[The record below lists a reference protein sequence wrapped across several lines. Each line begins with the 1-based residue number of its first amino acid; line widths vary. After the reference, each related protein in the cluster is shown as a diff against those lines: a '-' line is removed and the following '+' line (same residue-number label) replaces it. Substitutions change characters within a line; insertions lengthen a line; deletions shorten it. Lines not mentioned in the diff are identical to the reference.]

1 MLRNSY
7 RLYEIIKIILTYGL
21 DDVIPKKYIFFH
33 LFRKLFF
40 WLSNKHKSMQ
50 FSKRLRFTL
59 EKLGPIWIKFGQM
72 LSTRRDLFDNSII
85 NQLENLQNNTTPF
98 DGHKARKC
106 IENSIKSSID
116 SQFNNFNITPI
127 ASASIAQIHT
137 AKLKN
142 GKEVIIKVIRP
153 NIILKI
159 KADIRLMLKIAKLIS
174 WISKYGKNLK
184 LISIIKE
191 YEKILLQETN
201 LLYEAVNTMQLRRN
215 FKKSCMLY
223 IPKVYINYCSKTVM
237 VVEKIQGIHINNIS
251 ILKKYG
257 INMKLLAERGVK
269 IFFAQVFRDNFFHGD
284 MHPGNILVSHK
295 QPNNPKYIAIDCGI
309 IGRLEKLDKY
319 LLAENFIAFFNRDY
333 RKIAKLHIYAG
344 WVDKYTN
351 INDLEIAIRIVCEPI
366 FEKKLSDISF
376 GKILLAFFTA
386 TRNFNFSIQP
396 QLILLQKTLFYIE
409 GIGKQLYP
417 KLDLWKTAK
426 PFLENWIKNE
436 IGFIGTLRYLK
447 KKLPFWISYP
457 NIKYQKNMLSRFNLS
472 NQKNKICTSKSINY
486 ITFLKLVFL
495 FLLGVVFFLCS
506 IVLTFFQ
513 KKTINI
519 FSIVLIIF
527 SICIWLYIWNV
538 LKKLE

>member
-1 MLRNSY
+1 MLHNSY

-21 DDVIPKKYIFFH
+21 DDAIPKKYIFFH

-72 LSTRRDLFDNSII
+72 LSTRRDLFDSNII

-106 IENSIKSSID
+106 IENSINSSID

-153 NIILKI
+153 NIVLKI
-159 KADIRLMLKIAKLIS
+159 KSDIRLMLKIAKLIS

-184 LISIIKE
+184 LINIIKD

-223 IPKVYINYCSKTVM
+223 IPKVYINYCSKNVM
-237 VVEKIQGIHINNIS
+237 VVEKIQGIHINNIN

-284 MHPGNILVSHK
+284 MHPGNILVSYK

-344 WVDKYTN
+344 WVDKHTN
-351 INDLEIAIRIVCEPI
+351 INDLEISIRIVCEPI

-457 NIKYQKNMLSRFNLS
+457 NIKYQKNILSRFTS
-472 NQKNKICTSKSINY
+472 ISQKNKICTSKSINY
-486 ITFLKLVFL
+486 ITFLKLIFL
-495 FLLGVVFFLCS
+495 FLLGIMFFICS
-506 IVLTFFQ
+506 MILIFFQ
-513 KKTINI
+513 KQTINM
-519 FSIVLIIF
+519 FPIVLIIF
-527 SICIWLYIWNV
+527 SIRIWLYIWNA